1 MTRIH
6 LALLLSVVLAAVS
19 GCNRY
24 QIRPVAV
31 AQDPSTLDR
40 WLESDLVPY
49 LTQQLSDHPR
59 FRQEPVVLVKLN
71 GDDIQ
76 PEIDRLTQG
85 LRLRLRDALLATQGV
100 NLAWEPSRKG
110 DIHHRRLASIDCRNT
125 QRARYYIGIEISP
138 LVSGSYRVSVRALD
152 IDERRWVSGFGKSWQ
167 GPLTPGE
174 QQALAELGI
183 DEALRGLRMLPFHAD
198 QMDLAADYLA
208 NNLECLLRQQERDE
222 LLVYVEQKKS
232 SLPVLSRLLGMI
244 GSHLSR
250 YGELRITD
258 NRDEGA
264 FILRGEAHRL
274 NDGLYQIWIRLNP
287 RRSGTHLA
295 GMDTATYIR
304 TSAVDNL
311 AAGPEKPQI
320 SKLSLS
326 PTAGRSFAC
335 NESGDQDCYNL
346 EVDTVGAEELFL
358 FAYDA
363 QTGVGRLKP
372 GRCRTSQEPATGAR
386 QGRYRISGIQLP
398 ENRGEGTV
406 YAIAA
411 NGRRLREALNRHID
425 RIPDR
430 CDGGSDGLSSE
441 ELDRW
446 LDGLDRL
453 IDGHRQTLAWS
464 AVRTP
469 G

>member
-6 LALLLSVVLAAVS
+6 LILLLTVVLAAG
-19 GCNRY
+19 GCTSQ
-24 QIRPVAV
+24 QIRPGATM
-31 AQDPSTLDR
+31 QDPSMLDQ

-49 LTQQLSDHPR
+49 LTQQLSNHPR

-71 GDDIQ
+71 GDDIR

-138 LVSGSYRVSVRALD
+138 LFSGSYRVSVRALD
-152 IDERRWVSGFGKSWQ
+152 VDARRWVSGFGKSWQ
-167 GPLTPGE
+167 GPLTLGE
-174 QQALAELGI
+174 QQALKQLGI
-183 DEALRGLRMLPFHAD
+183 DEALRGLRILPFHAD

-222 LLVYVEQKKS
+222 LLVYVERTKS
-232 SLPVLSRLLGMI
+232 NPPVLSRLLGMI

-258 NRDEGA
+258 NKDEGA

-274 NDGLYQIWIRLNP
+274 NEGLYQIWIRLNP
-287 RRSGTHLA
+287 RRSGTHLS
-295 GMDTATYIR
+295 GMDTATYIQ
-304 TSAVDNL
+304 TSDVDNL
-311 AAGPEKPQI
+311 AAGLDKPRI

-326 PTAGRSFAC
+326 PTVGRSFTC
-335 NESGDQDCYNL
+335 DENGDQDCYNL
-346 EVDTVGAEELFL
+346 EVATSGAEELFL
-358 FAYDA
+358 FAYAA

-372 GRCRTSQEPATGAR
+372 GRCRTNREPTTGTR

-406 YAIAA
+406 YAIAV
-411 NGRRLREALNRHID
+411 NGRQPREELNRHID
-425 RIPDR
+425 RIPDH
-430 CDGGSDGLSSE
+430 CDGRSDGLNSE
-441 ELDRW
+441 DLDRW
-446 LDGLDRL
+446 LDRLDRL
-453 IDGHRQTLAWS
+453 IDRHRQTLAWS